1 MSSEPPR
8 TLGKYQ
14 LLDLLGRGGMGEV
27 VKAWQPDLNR
37 FVAIKTLLA
46 GEHATDGFLER
57 FRREAQVAAGLAHP
71 SLVQVYD
78 FGTEGRLHYIVMEY
92 VEGRS
97 LREVLAKGKLEP
109 AEALRIALSAAR
121 ALQFAHERKIV
132 HRDIKPANLMLDPQ
146 GRVRILDF
154 GLAKSLAEGKGLTL
168 SSTMLGTP
176 CYMSPEQA
184 FGAPEEVDART
195 DVYSL
200 GAVLYEMLTGRPP
213 FEGGTVLAVLR
224 KIEDDEPAPPGISP
238 AVDAV
243 VLKALAKD
251 RERRFPSAG
260 ELAGALEA
268 CLQGAPAGSAPARRS
283 WGLAGAAAALVVA
296 GIGLGLA
303 LSRPT
308 PSVAP
313 PAGPEAAL
321 RALLARSPEPTAA
334 ELARYR
340 EDPPRAAMIARH
352 FQERGR
358 YSRALPFLR
367 GGDRA
372 LGELMSARAIQR
384 FASPALFKLSIA
396 APHDLKGA
404 EAQLAAALLRHL
416 EGKQEA
422 ARLKLRNAE
431 IGGAAPA
438 LVLLVRAHLDLWD
451 AMPDPR
457 GEAQQQLLA
466 TLRADLEASDAP
478 FLLPLG
484 AVAAHLSGDA
494 AAAHEIADRFSRR
507 APLSAESFVLQ
518 SVLLQLDGKL
528 ELAREALEDAGEADP
543 LELDVSIHGAYL
555 GILDLLQ
562 DPANGWPD
570 VERAKAAAL
579 LDERLRRDHYPAALL
594 LRAVLHATFAEWDD
608 AAGELK
614 KLARRTPLDRIT
626 TGHPL
631 LDAFV
636 WAGES
641 RTRLL
646 EAARDLQAHLGRPDA
661 AMEAARRITGEDL
674 PEEDRTPLLRDNRL
688 WMARALL
695 DDEARALEH
704 LEQALLLGATPQ
716 ELRDDVT
723 IAVLRPRPA
732 FQSLLRRHR
741 EIHRRLAKLHLGDD
755 AAVLAQLEEAL
766 KFGVSPAELRRDGE
780 LGEFRSRPEFAELL
794 KRYEER

>member
-46 GEHATDGFLER
+46 GEYATDGFLER

-97 LREVLAKGKLEP
+97 LREVLGKGKLEP

-213 FEGGTVLAVLR
+213 FEGGTVLSVLR

-251 RERRFPSAG
+251 RDRRFPSAG

-268 CLQGAPAGSAPARRS
+268 CLQGTAAARAPERRS

-296 GIGLGLA
+296 GIGVGLA
-303 LSRPT
+303 LNRPS
-308 PSVAP
+308 PSAAP
-313 PAGPEAAL
+313 PGDPEAAL
-321 RALLARSPEPTAA
+321 RALLARRPEPSTA
-334 ELARYR
+334 ELTPFR
-340 EDPPRAAMIARH
+340 EDPPRAALIARH
-352 FQERGR
+352 FQERGH

-466 TLRADLEASDAP
+466 SLRADLEASEAP
-478 FLLPLG
+478 FLLPPAAL
-484 AVAAHLSGDA
+484 AAHLSGDA

-518 SVLLQLDGKL
+518 AVLLQLDGKL

-543 LELDVSIHGAYL
+543 GALDVSIHGAYL
-555 GILDLLQ
+555 RILDLLQ
-562 DPANGWPD
+562 DPAEGWPET
-570 VERAKAAAL
+570 ERRAMAVL
-579 LDERLRRDHYPAALL
+579 LEERLRRDHYPAALF
-594 LRAVLHATFAEWDD
+594 LRAVLHATAAEWE
-608 AAGELK
+608 AAAEELR

-626 TGHPL
+626 TGHAL

-641 RTRLL
+641 KTRLL
-646 EAARDLQAHLGRPDA
+646 GAARDLQAHLGRADA
-661 AMEAARRITGEDL
+661 AMEAAGRITGEDL
-674 PEEDRTPLLRDNRL
+674 PEEDRTPLLRENRL

-695 DDEARALEH
+695 DDEPRALEH
-704 LEQALLLGATPQ
+704 LEQALRLGSTPQ

-741 EIHRRLAKLHLGDD
+741 DIHRRLAISHLGDD
-755 AAVLAQLEEAL
+755 AAVIAQLEEAL
-766 KFGVSPAELRRDGE
+766 KFGVPPGELRRDGE
-780 LGEFRSRPEFAELL
+780 LGDFRNRSEFAELL
-794 KRYEER
+794 RRYEER